1 MSATHPS
8 LLGRALRRS
17 ARGGQAHTRRGRYLG
32 SAAVGLVAVW
42 ALAAAYAF
50 LTPKAWTSSVVL
62 VLPGAGAAS
71 SMNVESIG
79 QATSTANAAWSSP
92 DLSPTENYRKMLQSD
107 RLRAAAAALAGESAE
122 HFPAPKVELADQT
135 KLIAIK
141 LPGRSPEQAHARSA
155 AVRQAFQEMLEALRA
170 DEIATRDATYRDVL
184 AGYDTRLQEARRRL
198 LEHQARTGLVSL
210 DQYGT
215 IVASLERGR
224 EQLRDIDSR
233 LAQAL
238 SGVAELERILGVD
251 AAMAAN
257 AMVLRADPVFQA
269 LLEQLARQDAE
280 IAVLSGIRGT
290 ANPRLQDARAERASV
305 LARLVERG
313 ADLSGM
319 RRPDVMKLRDVSLR
333 DERAR
338 LFERLV
344 AQVAEAAALEAA
356 RRSLD
361 AQIADTQARVLAM
374 ADDASRL
381 DNLRREVQVA
391 EAVFAASLARID
403 TGKSDLFASYPMVQT
418 LQPPSLPLRPSSPLP
433 VLAAAG
439 GAGASFLI
447 VAALVLAW
455 LRVELFQRI
464 LRNG

>member
-1 MSATHPS
+1 MGGYWLAVPDID
-8 LLGRALRRS
+8 LGLQ
-17 ARGGQAHTRRGRYLG
+17 GCQ
-32 SAAVGLVAVW
+32 SAAEEV
-42 ALAAAYAF
+42 
-50 LTPKAWTSSVVL
+50 LTK
-62 VLPGAGAAS
+62 
-71 SMNVESIG
+71 
-79 QATSTANAAWSSP
+79 
-92 DLSPTENYRKMLQSD
+92 
-107 RLRAAAAALAGESAE
+107 
-122 HFPAPKVELADQT
+122 
-135 KLIAIK
+135 
-141 LPGRSPEQAHARSA
+141 
-155 AVRQAFQEMLEALRA
+155 
-170 DEIATRDATYRDVL
+170 
-184 AGYDTRLQEARRRL
+184 
-198 LEHQARTGLVSL
+198 
-210 DQYGT
+210 GT
-215 IVASLERGR
+215 
-224 EQLRDIDSR
+224 
-233 LAQAL
+233 
-238 SGVAELERILGVD
+238 
-251 AAMAAN
+251 
-257 AMVLRADPVFQA
+257 MVLRADPVFQA

-280 IAVLSGIRGT
+280 IAVLAGIRGT

-333 DERAR
+333 DELAR

-344 AQVAEAAALEAA
+344 AQVAEAAALDAA

-361 AQIADTQARVLAM
+361 AQIAETQARVLAM

-391 EAVFAASLARID
+391 EAVFAAALARVD

-447 VAALVLAW
+447 LTALVLAW